1 MTSEFESE
9 SVVQNSESQSHVEK
23 DGSGESDINI
33 NLFQPI
39 SAVGI
44 SRLSV
49 SGPSLQSTVKV
60 EGRKESNINRFKV
73 CPLLLRIF
81 YSYGRHHNPLDYKN
95 KEYPKNELQI
105 HTWLDATLLEIITNL
120 QRKNR
125 KIRRSGTVIKF
136 QIISPDPARPR
147 FKTRD
152 IGSVKIDYKGP
163 DDFKT
168 LSQCRF
174 AIGDFIDLC
183 IRLPKN

>member
-73 CPLLLRIF
+73 
-81 YSYGRHHNPLDYKN
+81 YSYSL
-95 KEYPKNELQI
+95 
-105 HTWLDATLLEIITNL
+105 
-120 QRKNR
+120 
-125 KIRRSGTVIKF
+125 F
-136 QIISPDPARPR
+136 
-147 FKTRD
+147 
-152 IGSVKIDYKGP
+152 
-163 DDFKT
+163 
-168 LSQCRF
+168 
-174 AIGDFIDLC
+174 
-183 IRLPKN
+183 